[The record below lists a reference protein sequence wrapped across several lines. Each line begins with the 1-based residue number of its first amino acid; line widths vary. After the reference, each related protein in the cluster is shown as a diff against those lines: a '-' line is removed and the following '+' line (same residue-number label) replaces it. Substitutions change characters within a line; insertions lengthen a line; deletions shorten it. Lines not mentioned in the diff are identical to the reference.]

1 MKEVF
6 TNLWFRNLND
16 DKMYIN
22 DVAVR
27 IRAGL
32 LIMITMYMAFTFYD
46 VVFTNKYVVDRNTL
60 TDTFET
66 NFDDQIIYTAEVT
79 KRTFEYVLQTKV
91 LFYVL
96 FEMITSMFVFGARL
110 SPTILIASYF
120 ARNTPPVWKPLDTK
134 RFAWTIGAVMVILCL
149 IFFNPTTFAQ
159 IVNSITGIEELL
171 PTTYNFMPLYT
182 GLTLVGV
189 CLSFMWL
196 ELTFGFCAGCYIHA
210 LFVKVG
216 IIEEACEDCNDI
228 FARARR
234 LKKEE
239 ENNKS

>member
-1 MKEVF
+1 MSDVF
-6 TNLWFRNLND
+6 KNLWFRNLD
-16 DKMYIN
+16 DEKMYIN

-32 LIMITMYMAFTFYD
+32 LILITLYMAFTFYD
-46 VVFTNKYVVDRNTL
+46 VVFTNKYIVDRNTL

-120 ARNTPPVWKPLDTK
+120 ARNTPPVWKPLGPK
-134 RFAWTIGAVMVILCL
+134 RFAWVIGATMVSLCI
-149 IFFNPTTFAQ
+149 IFFNPTSFAQ
-159 IVNSITGIEELL
+159 IVNSISGIDELL
-171 PTTYNFMPLYT
+171 PTTYNYMPLYT
-182 GLTLVGV
+182 GLTLVSV

-210 LFVKVG
+210 LLVKVG
-216 IIEEACEDCNDI
+216 IIKEACEDCNDI

-234 LKKEE
+234 LKEQEK
-239 ENNKS
+239 NKS